1 MVACLTPA
9 IPAAL
14 RRRLHVPLRAR
25 GSVAAAGPC
34 HADTTS
40 RRGGAAPAAGWAG
53 HGDDDG
59 DNYHGVKNFTKEQI
73 TYTIEELIEEEL
85 MQGITLGFKERMR
98 FAEGNDEGGK

>member
-1 MVACLTPA
+1 M
-9 IPAAL
+9 
-14 RRRLHVPLRAR
+14 PLLKKNVGERI
-25 GSVAAAGPC
+25 
-34 HADTTS
+34 
-40 RRGGAAPAAGWAG
+40 GGY
-53 HGDDDG
+53 G

>member
-1 MVACLTPA
+1 M
-9 IPAAL
+9 
-14 RRRLHVPLRAR
+14 PLLKKYVGERI
-25 GSVAAAGPC
+25 
-34 HADTTS
+34 
-40 RRGGAAPAAGWAG
+40 GGY
-53 HGDDDG
+53 G